1 MKKILLVLL
10 LISSQ
15 LETLACDICGC
26 ANGSAFVGLTPRAG
40 TQFIGLRYRHR
51 TYDSHL
57 NSVLLKTR
65 ETYQTAELWAR
76 FYPVKKVQLMVFLP
90 YNSNHQVLLNSR
102 AEAVKNGIGDAIVLA
117 HVNVFN
123 SFLDTTNTSHIY
135 QSLMIGGGVKLATG
149 KFEYGYED
157 EINPNF
163 QLGTGST
170 DFLLSAI
177 HTIKIHD
184 WGINTE
190 VGARLATR
198 SNAKYR
204 FGNRINGSL
213 TAFYS
218 KNWGGFSIM
227 PNVGAL
233 IDYGFRDIKEGQRN
247 SQTGGFATLANAGL
261 EMYYNRFNVGLS
273 YRLPVY
279 QNLGGGELKSL
290 PQYGVSFTVN
300 F

>member
-1 MKKILLVLL
+1 MKKILLLLL
-10 LISSQ
+10 LIGGFDA
-15 LETLACDICGC
+15 LACDICGC

-40 TQFIGLRYRHR
+40 TQFIGLRYRSR
-51 TYDSHL
+51 TFDSHL

-76 FYPVKKVQLMVFLP
+76 FYPVKNLQVMAFLP
-90 YNSNHQVLLNSR
+90 YNSNHQLLLNSGT
-102 AEAVKNGIGDAIVLA
+102 ETLKNGIGDAIVLA
-117 HVNVFN
+117 HVNVLN
-123 SFLDTTNTSHIY
+123 TFLDTTNTSHIY

-149 KFEYGYED
+149 KFEYGYEG

-177 HTIKIHD
+177 HTIKIHS
-184 WGINTE
+184 WGLNTE
-190 VGARLATR
+190 IGGRISTR
-198 SNAKYR
+198 SNDKYR

-218 KNWGGFSIM
+218 KAWGEFSMM
-227 PNVGAL
+227 PNVGA
-233 IDYGFRDIKEGQRN
+233 IVDYGFRDIKEGKRN
-247 SQTGGFATLANAGL
+247 SQTGGVATLANAGIEL
-261 EMYYNRFNVGLS
+261 YYRRFNVGAS
-273 YRLPVY
+273 YRIPIY
-279 QNLGGGELKSL
+279 QNLGEGELKSL
-290 PQYGVSFTVN
+290 PQYGISLTVN

>member
-10 LISSQ
+10 VMSQ

-65 ETYQTAELWAR
+65 ETYQTAELWGR
-76 FYPVKKVQLMVFLP
+76 FYPVKNVQVMAFLP
-90 YNSNHQVLLNSR
+90 YNSNHQVLKNSGT
-102 AEAVKNGIGDAIVLA
+102 EAVKNGIGDAIVLA
-117 HVNVFN
+117 HVTVFN
-123 SFLDTTNTSHIY
+123 SFLDTTNTSHVY

-149 KFEYGYED
+149 KFEYGYEG

-170 DFLLSAI
+170 DFLLSVI
-177 HTIKIHD
+177 HTIKMHD
-184 WGINTE
+184 WGLNTE
-190 VGARLATR
+190 IGGRISTR
-198 SNAKYR
+198 SNDKYR

-218 KNWGGFSIM
+218 KSWGLFSIM
-227 PNVGAL
+227 PNAGA
-233 IDYGFRDIKEGQRN
+233 IVDYGFRDIKEGVRN
-247 SQTGGFATLANAGL
+247 SQTGGVATLANAGVEL
-261 EMYYNRFNVGLS
+261 YYSRFNLGLS

-279 QNLGGGELKSL
+279 QNLGEGELKSL
-290 PQYGVSFTVN
+290 PQMGVSFTVN

>member
-1 MKKILLVLL
+1 MKKLLVLV
-10 LISSQ
+10 LIITQ
-15 LETLACDICGC
+15 FDTLACDICGC

-57 NSVLLKTR
+57 NSVLLQTR
-65 ETYQTAELWAR
+65 ETYQTVELWGR
-76 FYPVKKVQLMVFLP
+76 FYPVKKVQVMVFLP
-90 YNSNHQVLLNSR
+90 YNSNHQVLKNSG
-102 AEAVKNGIGDAIVLA
+102 AESLKNGLGDAIILG

-123 SFLDTTNTSHIY
+123 TFMDTTNTSHIY

-177 HTIKIHD
+177 HTIKVHD
-184 WGINTE
+184 WGLNTE
-190 VGARLATR
+190 IGGRISTR
-198 SNAKYR
+198 SNDKYR

-218 KNWGGFSIM
+218 KNWGVFSIM
-227 PNVGAL
+227 PNAGVL
-233 IDYGFRDIKEGQRN
+233 MDYGFRDIKEGQRN
-247 SQTGGFATLANAGL
+247 SQTGGFAALANTGL
-261 EMYYNRFNVGLS
+261 EMYYSRFNVGFS

-279 QNLGGGELKSL
+279 QNLGEGELKSL
-290 PQYGVSFTVN
+290 PQWGVNLTVN

>member
-1 MKKILLVLL
+1 MKKLL
-10 LISSQ
+10 LIVLIISQ
-15 LETLACDICGC
+15 FDVLACDICGC

-40 TQFIGLRYRHR
+40 AQFAGIRYRYR
-51 TYDSHL
+51 SYDSHL
-57 NSVLLKTR
+57 NSILLKTR
-65 ETYQTAELWAR
+65 ETFQTAELWAR
-76 FYPVKKVQLMVFLP
+76 FYPVKNFQLMAFLP
-90 YNSNHQVLLNSR
+90 YNSNHQVLLNSGT
-102 AEAVKNGIGDAIVLA
+102 ETLKNGIGDAIILG
-117 HVNVFN
+117 HIGIFN
-123 SFLDTTNTSHIY
+123 TFLDTTNTSHIY

-184 WGINTE
+184 WGLNTE
-190 VGARLATR
+190 IGGRISTR
-198 SNAKYR
+198 SNDKYR

-218 KNWGGFSIM
+218 KNWGVFSIM
-227 PNVGAL
+227 PNAGVL
-233 IDYGFRDIKEGQRN
+233 MDYGFRDIKEGQRN
-247 SQTGGFATLANAGL
+247 SQTGGFAALANAGV
-261 EMYYNRFNVGLS
+261 EMYYSRFNIGLS

-290 PQYGVSFTVN
+290 PQYGVNFTVN